1 MCTILTNPYNLV
13 RLILLLFLNRTKQN
27 LSLSI
32 QIFKKV
38 LGPFYTYKIMK
49 VPKELLFGCYM

>member
-1 MCTILTNPYNLV
+1 MCTILANPYNLV

-27 LSLSI
+27 LSLLI

-49 VPKELLFGCYM
+49 VPMELLFGCYM